1 MSLEQRVTTLEN
13 QNRET
18 SERLGNIEIS
28 VKNNQNSLKKLFLQN
43 VRQENKIEAL
53 DNKVEALDNKVEAL
67 DNKVEALDDKVEA
80 FKQET
85 RERFDKMDDRFDKI
99 EDTLAIIVN
108 HLQN

>member
-28 VKNNQNSLKKLFLQN
+28 VKNNQNSLKKLFLQS
-43 VRQENKIEAL
+43 VRQENKI
-53 DNKVEALDNKVEAL
+53 EALDNKVEAL

-85 RERFDKMDDRFDKI
+85 RERFEKMDDRFDKI